1 MSIKGMGNILGNGSN
16 SVKSKGP
23 INKAGLQDKVVDCVS
38 KRLDDVTHPANS
50 NPVVINSNLGN
61 ICIGNILN
69 HGSVVRL
76 SSKLV
81 EESRNGFQSDN
92 PEEIKNAGNEMYKK
106 GNFSEA
112 VALYEKSITICP
124 NHAPYRSNRAAALI
138 GLGRLG
144 EAVQE
149 CEEAI
154 RLDPQY
160 SRAHQRASHLYVRCD
175 ILLIIFHII
184 TCIVLLLRL
193 HCAVTSILLV

>member
-1 MSIKGMGNILGNGSN
+1 MGNILGNGLN
-16 SVKSKGP
+16 TSKPKGSM
-23 INKAGLQDKVVDCVS
+23 NKAGFYDKVVQSVAKTS
-38 KRLDDVTHPANS
+38 DDVMHTANPNTVS
-50 NPVVINSNLGN
+50 INSSSGNN

-69 HGSVVRL
+69 HGPVPRASH
-76 SSKLV
+76 KLV
-81 EESRNGFQSDN
+81 EEPRNGPIKLDN

-112 VALYEKSITICP
+112 VALYEKSIAMCP
-124 NHAPYRSNRAAALI
+124 NHAAYRSNRAAALI

-160 SRAHQRASHLYVRCD
+160 SRAQQRASHLYVRYDVLFIYFSHVLACVP
-175 ILLIIFHII
+175 ILL
-184 TCIVLLLRL
+184 LLSY
-193 HCAVTSILLV
+193 CSVC